1 MTIPHDLTVKETVTA
16 LDPPAV
22 EIVNPDSR
30 TPLLFMADH
39 GGNRVP
45 PDMIDGCGPLGLPP
59 VHLTQHIGWDIGAAA
74 LARGLAEHLSAT
86 AVLAVYTRLLI
97 DPNRALGD
105 PDSIPATSDGIRIP
119 ANAALSAADRERRAD
134 AFFWPYHRTID
145 RQLARLQHAGHI
157 PLLLSIHSF
166 TPALMST
173 GAPRPWHAG
182 VMASRDLRLA
192 DRLLA
197 ALKTEPG
204 LVVGYNEPYSGITHG
219 YCLKM
224 HGLAQG
230 LPHAQIEVRQDLIA
244 TADGQKTWA
253 DLLARILRPILADEA
268 LRAIA
273 HY

>member
-1 MTIPHDLTVKETVTA
+1 VTS
-16 LDPPAV
+16 LNPPAV
-22 EIVNPDSR
+22 EVVNSDAP
-30 TPLLFMADH
+30 TPLVFMGDH

-45 PDMIDGCGPLGLPP
+45 AAMTNEVGPLGLPA
-59 VHLTQHIGWDIGAAA
+59 VHLTQHIGWDIGAASV
-74 LARGLAEHLSAT
+74 ARGLAQRLSAT

-105 PDSIPATSDGIRIP
+105 PDSIPATSDGIPIP
-119 ANAALSAADRERRAD
+119 ANAGLSAADVQARAD
-134 AFFWPYHRTID
+134 QFFWPYHMAVD
-145 RQLARLQHAGHI
+145 RQLARHQYAGRV
-157 PLLLSIHSF
+157 PLLIAIHSF

-173 GAPRPWHAG
+173 GQPRPWHVG

-197 ALKTEPG
+197 ALKAKGG

-230 LPHAQIEVRQDLIA
+230 LPHAQIEVRQDLIEDA
-244 TADGQKTWA
+244 SGQEKWA
-253 DLLARILRPILADEA
+253 DLLADILRPIVADEA
-268 LRAIA
+268 LRAIQ
-273 HY
+273 HF